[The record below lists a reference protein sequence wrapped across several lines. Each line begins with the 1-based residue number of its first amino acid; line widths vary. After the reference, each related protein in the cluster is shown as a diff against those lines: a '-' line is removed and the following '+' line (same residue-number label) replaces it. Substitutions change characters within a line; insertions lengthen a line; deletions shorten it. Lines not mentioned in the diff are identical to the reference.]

1 MFILR
6 LLVQCETC
14 CWIFVEFEAEISE
27 TDVCTCVKMCDFV
40 FLNRILSC
48 RRLFKDSRVE
58 SDSTVAA
65 VQSDTS

>member
-6 LLVQCETC
+6 LFVQFETC

-40 FLNRILSC
+40 FLSRILSC
-48 RRLFKDSRVE
+48 RRLCKD
-58 SDSTVAA
+58 
-65 VQSDTS
+65 

>member
-6 LLVQCETC
+6 LFVQFETC

-40 FLNRILSC
+40 FLSMILSC
-48 RRLFKDSRVE
+48 RRLCK
-58 SDSTVAA
+58 DSTVAA
-65 VQSDTS
+65 VRSDTS